1 MILNKIINQKKI
13 ILKLIKNLKK
23 KRTMEFIRNLKEFG
37 NIFKLE
43 KDIKKNF
50 DGNRDFYYIVKEI
63 ENELEKVRDTDD
75 KVPIVVEYIERNF

>member
-1 MILNKIINQKKI
+1 
-13 ILKLIKNLKK
+13 
-23 KRTMEFIRNLKEFG
+23 MEFIRNLKEFG